1 MDWVITITHANLT
14 YSYVIH
20 RLCGCGKSVD
30 LRIQEIV
37 RRNKFRKTDWQLVE
51 DSDGSLEEADSA
63 EETST
68 QSVTKIK
75 KMSRKKKKKSAS
87 STISSA
93 D

>member
-1 MDWVITITHANLT
+1 
-14 YSYVIH
+14 
-20 RLCGCGKSVD
+20 LCGCGKSVD

-37 RRNKFRKTDWQLVE
+37 RRNKFRETGWQLVE

-63 EETST
+63 EEIPTP
-68 QSVTKIK
+68 SVTKVK
-75 KMSRKKKKKSAS
+75 KMTRKKKKKSTS